1 MPSHALKD
9 YEKNERKPRRG
20 IGEGVGAQ
28 HNNELMI
35 YLAGE
40 WIEGRFF
47 DTTSQA
53 RKDALVDTIT
63 AIAQRRPSYYR
74 NHMYSDL
81 VLFRMAYGLVFGYA
95 NDLLES

>member
-9 YEKNERKPRRG
+9 YEMNEIKPRRG
-20 IGEGVGAQ
+20 VGEGAGNQ
-28 HNNELMI
+28 HSYELMI

-47 DTTSQA
+47 DTASQA

-63 AIAQRRPSYYR
+63 SLAQRRP
-74 NHMYSDL
+74 
-81 VLFRMAYGLVFGYA
+81 
-95 NDLLES
+95 